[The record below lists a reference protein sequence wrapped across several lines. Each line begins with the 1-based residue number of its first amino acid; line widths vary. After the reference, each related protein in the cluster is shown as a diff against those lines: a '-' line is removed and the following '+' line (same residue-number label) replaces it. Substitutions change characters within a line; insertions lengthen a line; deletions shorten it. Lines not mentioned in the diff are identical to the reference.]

1 LIELANSLKDWSTSL
16 WLYITHWHLVISVG
30 WGWSLCI
37 NLVLQGRF
45 LLGQVTNNLNLI
57 LMYLWR
63 WETINFGEMGFFPK
77 FYAFDIIPANLR
89 YVLGTPNMHLHAWA
103 KTITFVE
110 IGLLEILCLD
120 VLPANLRHLLR
131 LFDMFLH
138 ASIKTI
144 TLMEIVFFF
153 CNFTLMMSCQPT
165 LGTF

>member
-1 LIELANSLKDWSTSL
+1 MIELANSLKDWSTSL
-16 WLYITHWHLVISVG
+16 WLYITHWRLVIGVG

-37 NLVLQGRF
+37 NLVL
-45 LLGQVTNNLNLI
+45 
-57 LMYLWR
+57 MYLWR
-63 WETINFGEMGFFPK
+63 WKTINFGEMGFFSK